1 MFAPSVAQS
10 VSLFILEIPAGAPT
24 GLPTETQM
32 YDYSGLLLF
41 REEIL
46 ILYFF
51 D

>member
-32 YDYSGLLLF
+32 CDYSGLLLF